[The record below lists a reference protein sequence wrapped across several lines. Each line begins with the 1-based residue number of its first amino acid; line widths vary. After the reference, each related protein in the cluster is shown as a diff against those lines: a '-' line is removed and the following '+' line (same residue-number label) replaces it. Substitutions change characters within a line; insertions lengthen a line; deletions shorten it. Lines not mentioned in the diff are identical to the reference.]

1 MDTQHRGYSHL
12 PPVTPHN
19 QLTHLTVDTEVTAT
33 CLQSHI
39 TNNRHTWLW
48 TQRLQPP
55 ASSHTSQTTDT
66 PDCGHRGYSHLP
78 PVTPHNQL
86 THLTVDTKVTA
97 TCLQSHITNNRHTWL
112 WTQRLQPPA
121 SSHTSQTTDTPDCGH
136 RGYSHLPPV
145 THHKQPTHLTVDTE
159 VTATCLQ
166 SHLTNNRHTWLWT
179 QRLQPPA
186 SSHTSQ
192 TTDTPDCG
200 HRGYSH
206 LPPVTP
212 HNQLTHLTVDTAYY
226 SHLPPVT
233 LHKQLTHLT
242 VDTEVTATCLQS
254 HITNNR
260 HTWLWTQ
267 RLQPP
272 ASSHTSQST
281 DTPDC
286 GHSLLQPPASSHTS
300 QTTDTPDCGRRGYS
314 HLPPVTPHNQLT
326 HLTVDTEV
334 TATCLQSHLTINW
347 HTWLWT
353 QLITA
358 TCLQSH
364 FTNNWHTWL
373 DITKV

>member
-39 TNNRHTWLW
+39 TINWHTWLW

-78 PVTPHNQL
+78 PVTHHKQP
-86 THLTVDTKVTA
+86 THLTVDTEVTA

-166 SHLTNNRHTWLWT
+166 SHITNNRHTWLWT

-206 LPPVTP
+206 LPPVTHHKQP
-212 HNQLTHLTVDTAYY
+212 IHLTVDA
-226 SHLPPVT
+226 
-233 LHKQLTHLT
+233 
-242 VDTEVTATCLQS
+242 EVTATCLQS

-300 QTTDTPDCGRRGYS
+300 QSTDTPDCGHSLLQPPASS
-314 HLPPVTPHNQLT
+314 HTSQTTDTP
-326 HLTVDTEV
+326 D
-334 TATCLQSHLTINW
+334 
-347 HTWLWT
+347 WT
-353 QLITA
+353 SQR
-358 TCLQSH
+358 CRQQ
-364 FTNNWHTWL
+364 
-373 DITKV
+373 

>member
-1 MDTQHRGYSHL
+1 M
-12 PPVTPHN
+12 
-19 QLTHLTVDTEVTAT
+19 
-33 CLQSHI
+33 
-39 TNNRHTWLW
+39 
-48 TQRLQPP
+48 
-55 ASSHTSQTTDT
+55 
-66 PDCGHRGYSHLP
+66 
-78 PVTPHNQL
+78 
-86 THLTVDTKVTA
+86 
-97 TCLQSHITNNRHTWL
+97 
-112 WTQRLQPPA
+112 
-121 SSHTSQTTDTPDCGH
+121 
-136 RGYSHLPPV
+136 
-145 THHKQPTHLTVDTE
+145 
-159 VTATCLQ
+159 
-166 SHLTNNRHTWLWT
+166 
-179 QRLQPPA
+179 
-186 SSHTSQ
+186 
-192 TTDTPDCG
+192 
-200 HRGYSH
+200 
-206 LPPVTP
+206 
-212 HNQLTHLTVDTAYY
+212 DTAYY

-373 DITKV
+373 WTQRLQPPASSRTSQTTDTPDCGHRGYSHLPPVTPHNQLTHLTVDTAYYSHLPPVTHHKQPTHLTVDAEVTATCLQSHLTINWHTWLWTQRLQPPASSHTSQSTDTPDCGHSLLQPPASSHTSQTTDTPDWTSQRCRQK